1 MTDIMKSLQ
10 EFFKKVEEDK
20 GSKDVQNM
28 FRRIFQFKLK
38 DGDSF
43 ILEAENGK
51 FSFRKGEIPNPDLLR
66 EVTLVETDTQTLQ
79 DIIQGRITPSDTLE
93 NGTMWMSSMMAVKI
107 QNYWLLRLL
116 RIGQGLR

>member
-1 MTDIMKSLQ
+1 MMDIMKSLQ
-10 EFFKKVEEDK
+10 EFFKKVEADK

-28 FRRIFQFKLK
+28 FRRIFQFKLR
-38 DGDSF
+38 DGDPF

-51 FSFRKGEIPNPDLLR
+51 FLFKKGEVSNPDLLKD
-66 EVTLVETDTQTLQ
+66 VTLIEADTQTLQ

>member
-1 MTDIMKSLQ
+1 MESMKSLQ
-10 EFFKKVEEDK
+10 DFFKRIEQNE
-20 GSKDVQNM
+20 GSKDVRNM
-28 FRRIFQFKLK
+28 FHRIFQFKLK

-79 DIIQGRITPSDTLE
+79 DIIKGKTTPSDTLE
-93 NGTMWMSSMMAVKI
+93 NGRLWMSSMMSAKI
-107 QNYWLLRLL
+107 QNYWLLRLM
-116 RIGQGLR
+116 RIGQGLC